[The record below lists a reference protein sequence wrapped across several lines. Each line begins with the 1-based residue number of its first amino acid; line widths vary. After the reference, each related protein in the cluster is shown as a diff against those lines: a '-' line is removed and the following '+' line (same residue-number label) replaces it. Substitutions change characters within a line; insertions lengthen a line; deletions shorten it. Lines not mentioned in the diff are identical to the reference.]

1 MKAYRT
7 HAIRNVAAIVAILGR
22 PAGAPR
28 IFDETAPAPVSPIV
42 HLLRGA
48 TYRRFTYN
56 PELPALLTCEPD
68 FPATDARWYANGTT
82 SYGAPA
88 TTVYRNRRLAYRAAR
103 KAG

>member
-7 HAIRNVAAIVAILGR
+7 HAIRNVAAIVAAYTR
-22 PAGAPR
+22 
-28 IFDETAPAPVSPIV
+28 EVEAPAPMIDPVV